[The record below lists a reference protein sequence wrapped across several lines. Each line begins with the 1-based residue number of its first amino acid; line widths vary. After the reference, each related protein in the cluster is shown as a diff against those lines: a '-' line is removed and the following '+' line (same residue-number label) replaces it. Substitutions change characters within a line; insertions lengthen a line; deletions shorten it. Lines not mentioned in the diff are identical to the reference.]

1 MKYTEMTLAE
11 RQGAYA
17 AEKARF
23 EELKN
28 LGLKLNMARGK
39 PGTEQ
44 LDIVMDIFSVLH
56 QRRLYLLR
64 HRQP

>member
-28 LGLKLNMARGK
+28 LGLKLNMARGQLRK
-39 PGTEQ
+39 AGTPGRSAQ
-44 LDIVMDIFSVLH
+44 
-56 QRRLYLLR
+56 
-64 HRQP
+64 